1 MKKVL
6 FTTTALIASAGF
18 ASAQGVSLSG
28 SAVLGI
34 WGGDDV
40 ETQFFTDIDVTFSM
54 SGETDNGLTFGANVD
69 LDESDGDPSGAFGG
83 LTQGGEVVYLKG
95 AFGNINAGDTDG
107 ALDWAMQEA
116 IIGGT
121 VGDVNE
127 HAGYNGNAGLDG
139 ASDGATGDG
148 QVVRY
153 DYSFGDFA
161 FAVSAEID
169 TDAGDDNIFG
179 VGGKY
184 SGDLGGVT
192 LGVGIGYQSNSD
204 VDLMGISLDVASDNG
219 LRAIV
224 NYTDSGDADVTHT
237 GLAVG
242 YTMDALTVAVNWG
255 VYDTPAGD
263 TEGTALTVNYDLG
276 GGAELQAGYAANDIL
291 GVDANRF
298 SLGVAMSF

>member
-40 ETQFFTDIDVTFSM
+40 ETQFFTDIDVTFKM
-54 SGETDNGLTFGANVD
+54 SGETDNGLSFGANVD
-69 LDESDGDPSGAFGG
+69 LDESDGKGASVESGAFDGRQ
-83 LTQGGEVVYLKG
+83 QGGEVVYLKG

-127 HAGYNGNAGLDG
+127 HVGYSGNGGLDG
-139 ASDGATGDG
+139 SSGGAFGSG

-192 LGVGIGYQSNSD
+192 LGVGIGYQSNSVVD
-204 VDLMGISLDVASDNG
+204 VMGVSLDVASDNG

-224 NYTDSGDADVTHT
+224 NYTDMETDTHT
-237 GLAVG
+237 GLALG

-255 VYDTPAGD
+255 EYDSGD
-263 TEGTALTVNYDLG
+263 NGTAVTVNYDLG
-276 GGAELQAGYAANDIL
+276 GGAELQAGYAVNEESGA
-291 GVDANRF
+291 DANRF